1 MGFAS
6 FVTFAALWATDVGI
20 ARAGNVFVLLAATV
34 MTVRLLTAR
43 VVDGIGARATATI
56 ALSTSAA
63 GLAVMAIWQVPAG
76 AYLGTA
82 VVAVG
87 QGFMFPALF
96 TLVILAAPESER
108 GQAVGA
114 FSISFDL
121 AFGLGGIL
129 AGAVANSLGGI
140 PAAFWFGAAACGLA
154 LIVARAILPATGGN
168 PPPQAPIRRR
178 RPTPIRARRA
188 GSEDLDLDVHP
199 GGQVDALQRVDRLR
213 RGVHDVQQPL
223 VNAHLEVLAAVLVLV
238 G

>member
-1 MGFAS
+1 MVWLLASGLSVIATVLSLRVPHNRSSAPPDRRFWPKPLIHPAARAPGTVLLIGLMGFAS

-20 ARAGNVFVLLAATV
+20 ARAGDVFVLLAATV
-34 MTVRLLTAR
+34 MAVRLLTAR

-63 GLAVMAIWQVPAG
+63 GLAVMALWQVPAG
-76 AYLGTA
+76 AYAGTA
-82 VVAVG
+82 VLAVG

-129 AGAVANSLGGI
+129 AGVAANSLGGI
-140 PAAFWFGAAACGLA
+140 PAAFWFGGGACGLA
-154 LIVARAILPATGGN
+154 LVVARSVLAAPRSPRVPDGN
-168 PPPQAPIRRR
+168 PPPTLR
-178 RPTPIRARRA
+178 
-188 GSEDLDLDVHP
+188 GS
-199 GGQVDALQRVDRLR
+199 
-213 RGVHDVQQPL
+213 
-223 VNAHLEVLAAVLVLV
+223 
-238 G
+238 